1 MLLHLSN
8 IDLANM
14 CVLSLKLCGFE
25 VLGTV
30 VLVIKK
36 LAVGTTSLNAK
47 AHYIGQ
53 ILYRTDLW
61 ALG

>member
-14 CVLSLKLCGFE
+14 CVLFLNLCGFK

-30 VLVIKK
+30 VLVIKQT
-36 LAVGTTSLNAK
+36 GSWNGIFERQST
-47 AHYIGQ
+47 
-53 ILYRTDLW
+53 LYW
-61 ALG
+61 ANII

>member
-14 CVLSLKLCGFE
+14 CVLFLNLSGFE

-30 VLVIKK
+30 VLVIKQTVSWNDVFERQST
-36 LAVGTTSLNAK
+36 LC
-47 AHYIGQ
+47 
-53 ILYRTDLW
+53 W
-61 ALG
+61 ANII

>member
-8 IDLANM
+8 IDLADM

-30 VLVIKK
+30 VLVIKQT
-36 LAVGTTSLNAK
+36 GSWNGIFERQST
-47 AHYIGQ
+47 
-53 ILYRTDLW
+53 LYW
-61 ALG
+61 ANII